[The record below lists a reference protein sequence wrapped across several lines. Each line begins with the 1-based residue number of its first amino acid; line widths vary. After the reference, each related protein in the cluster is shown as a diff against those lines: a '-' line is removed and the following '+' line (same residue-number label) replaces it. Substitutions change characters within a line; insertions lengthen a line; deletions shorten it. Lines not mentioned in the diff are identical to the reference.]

1 MPGAPS
7 NPQLPRNSLPASG
20 KLAKRNASASA
31 ALHHWRAREG
41 HPSAGGSTSSSC
53 CGAGMLSPYPFP
65 RRAAPDIRPYPAN
78 LCPPWCYVV
87 NEVRRLADDYDD
99 YLVARLTSE
108 CKPDAGGLS
117 TLRKHVVGAPSYDNF
132 EQKKNDSL
140 LDVHLAIT
148 LEILAGILALIGSWP
163 RPNRPAAVQ
172 LPQRHQSWRG

>member
-1 MPGAPS
+1 MHCPNHGVLG
-7 NPQLPRNSLPASG
+7 NGPAG
-20 KLAKRNASASA
+20 RPAIWK
-31 ALHHWRAREG
+31 G
-41 HPSAGGSTSSSC
+41 T
-53 CGAGMLSPYPFP
+53 
-65 RRAAPDIRPYPAN
+65 DIAPYPAN
-78 LCPPWCYVV
+78 LCPPWRYVV

-148 LEILAGILALIGSWP
+148 IEILAGILALIGSPALTARARMLSEDSCWRRIREATDLLRSIHAP
-163 RPNRPAAVQ
+163 RTTAVSGWSSIT
-172 LPQRHQSWRG
+172 L